1 MSSKEKKE
9 KKLPIAGGK
18 RLAPDVGR
26 EKLKGKKYV
35 FTSAQN
41 NTYVHEGFFDALQ
54 SYCKDNGAELIVSRF
69 TYNKNGFQNGTKDS
83 KDKTLWYD
91 PKITE
96 FIRDV
101 PLEVTKG
108 LVFGGELDILPT
120 AENPIS
126 GFDNY
131 FRSASGII
139 PHAKVALKSLAGVK
153 ADGARFLYTT
163 GAVTMRNYIQRKAG
177 QKAEFHHVFG
187 ALVVEVD
194 EDGDFFARQLIAD
207 NKGSFQD
214 LTNKYNPDGSIERK
228 QSVEAFNPGDIHIE
242 KQDTAVHN
250 ATFGKGGILD
260 TLKPNKVFIHDLFD
274 FAARNHHNIKNP
286 HFIAEQH
293 FIDQS
298 TVEDGIVKAAAF
310 LASIER
316 PNSETIVV
324 ESNHDKAYSRWL
336 READPRVDPVNAE
349 FFHRSNAKIYNE
361 LSKKNSNFH
370 VFEWAVREK
379 KDLKKTKFLQEDD
392 SYLICEKA
400 GGIECGQHG
409 HLGPNGSRGS
419 PKNLKGIGRKI
430 NTGHTHSAG
439 ILDGVYTA
447 GVSAKLDMGYN
458 KGASSW
464 SHSHILTYP
473 NGKRTVI
480 TVKKGKWHA

>member
-1 MSSKEKKE
+1 MPKPIKKPLAAG
-9 KKLPIAGGK
+9 KK
-18 RLAPDVGR
+18 LAPDAQR
-26 EKLKGKKYV
+26 KKLKGKKYV

-41 NTYVHEGFFDALQ
+41 NTYVHEGFFAALQ

-69 TYNKNGFQNGTKDS
+69 TYNKSGFQNSTKEDTN
-83 KDKTLWYD
+83 DLWYD
-91 PKITE
+91 PKIAPYV
-96 FIRDV
+96 RDV

-108 LVFGGELDILPT
+108 LIFGGELDILPT
-120 AENPIS
+120 AENPLS

-139 PHAKVALKSLAGVK
+139 PHAKVAMKSQAGLK

-163 GAVTMRNYIQRKAG
+163 GAVTLRNYIQRKAG

-194 EDGDFFARQLIAD
+194 ADGDFFVRQLTG
-207 NKGSFQD
+207 NSKGSFQD
-214 LTNKYNPDGSIERK
+214 LTNKYNPDGTVERN
-228 QSVEAFNPGDIHIE
+228 QTVEALNPGDIHIE
-242 KQDTAVHN
+242 KKDEAVHE
-250 ATFGKGGILD
+250 ATFGKGGMLD
-260 TLKPNKVFIHDLFD
+260 VLKPKKVFIHDLFD

-286 HFIAEQH
+286 HFLAEQH
-293 FIDQS
+293 FIDTS
-298 TVEDGIVKAAAF
+298 TVEDGIDKAAEF
-310 LASIER
+310 LSSIER
-316 PNSETIVV
+316 PSSEVVVV

-361 LSKKNSNFH
+361 LAKKNDKFH

-379 KDLKKTKFLQEDD
+379 AELKRTKFLMEDD
-392 SYLICEKA
+392 SYLVCKEH

-409 HLGPNGSRGS
+409 HLGPNGSRGT
-419 PKNLKGIGRKI
+419 PQNLKNLGRKI

-439 ILDGVYTA
+439 IIAGVYTA

-464 SHSHILTYP
+464 SHSHIVTYP
-473 NGKRTVI
+473 NGKRTIV
-480 TVKKGKWHA
+480 TLKNGKWRA